1 MSKAKNI
8 SIRVASPDDAEL
20 LADARVRQ
28 LLDEGSTFRY
38 DTRDEMIDFFRRKIA
53 DGSYRAW
60 IAEERGVLVSTAA
73 VLYQEYPPSI
83 GWRGAKRGYVASVY
97 TVPER
102 RGKGL
107 ASMLLTE
114 IIGDAREKNLGNLW
128 MMASKD
134 GRRLYRGL
142 GFDDERAG
150 MDVYMEWWEE

>member
-1 MSKAKNI
+1 MNNENDI
-8 SIRVASPDDAEL
+8 SVRAAVPEDAEL

-28 LLDEGSTFRY
+28 LLDEGSTLKY

-53 DGSYRAW
+53 GGSYRAW
-60 IAEERGVLVSTAA
+60 IAEDRGVFVSTAA

-83 GWRGAKRGYVASVY
+83 GWRGAKRGYIASVY

-102 RGKGL
+102 RGEGL
-107 ASMLLTE
+107 ASMLLRL
-114 IIGDAREKNLGNLW
+114 IIEDAREKKLGNLW

-134 GRRLYRGL
+134 GRRLYRKF

-150 MDVYMEWWEE
+150 MDVYMEWWED